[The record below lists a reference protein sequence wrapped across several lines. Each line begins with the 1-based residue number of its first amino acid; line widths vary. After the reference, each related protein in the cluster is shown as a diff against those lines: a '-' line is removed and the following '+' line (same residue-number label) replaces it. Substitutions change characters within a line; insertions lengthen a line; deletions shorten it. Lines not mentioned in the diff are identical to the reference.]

1 MLRCP
6 VYLEALR
13 RGDHSSTESYH
24 MSKQIHNYIIDSDLQ
39 QVKSL
44 IRKSWRRKYLF
55 IIGEHDTGYIGQPAD
70 FTLTTDSAA
79 SISLWCDSST
89 KVHAEWNI
97 SKTAINSKT
106 TATEWQGVS
115 YSNKQFSFYKI

>member
-1 MLRCP
+1 VGSNSNRIMNICPRLTMLRCP

-44 IRKSWRRKYLF
+44 IRKS
-55 IIGEHDTGYIGQPAD
+55 
-70 FTLTTDSAA
+70 
-79 SISLWCDSST
+79 
-89 KVHAEWNI
+89 
-97 SKTAINSKT
+97 
-106 TATEWQGVS
+106 
-115 YSNKQFSFYKI
+115 